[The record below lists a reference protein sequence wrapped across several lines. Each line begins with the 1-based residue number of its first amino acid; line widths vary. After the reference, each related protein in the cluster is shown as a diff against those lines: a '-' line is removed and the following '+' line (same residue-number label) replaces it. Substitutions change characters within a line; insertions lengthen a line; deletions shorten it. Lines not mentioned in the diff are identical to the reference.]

1 MTGWMEVEDAPQSSH
16 NSIISTFTNISQ
28 GLGWCEERAINYL
41 SASLAAA
48 WPAWPHRGPGDPL
61 FSSGSEECLLE
72 AWTLA
77 SLGCK
82 VSYPF
87 RSLVMLP
94 STQGGWREIKH
105 YGMH

>member
-41 SASLAAA
+41 SASLDLETLCSAQDL
-48 WPAWPHRGPGDPL
+48 RNVSLKPGHWHHSVVRRCHTP
-61 FSSGSEECLLE
+61 
-72 AWTLA
+72 T
-77 SLGCK
+77 
-82 VSYPF
+82 F